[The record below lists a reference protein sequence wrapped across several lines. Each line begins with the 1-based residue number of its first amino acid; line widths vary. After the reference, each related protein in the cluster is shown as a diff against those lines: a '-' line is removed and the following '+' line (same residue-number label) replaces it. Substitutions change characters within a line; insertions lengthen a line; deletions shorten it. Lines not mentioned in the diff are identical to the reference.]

1 MNGVKDNEK
10 VKNKKKGA
18 EKMKLKKILTLAFA
32 AVLAGTALAS
42 CAAKGFDK
50 DGAITVISREKGSG
64 TRSAFIELFG
74 VEVDKEDKTVET
86 ADITDKTNVM
96 MTSVSQNANAIGYIS
111 LGSLNDSVKALK
123 IDGAAATVENIENGS
138 YKISRPFNIATKS
151 EPSEAAADFIAFIL
165 SDEGQ
170 KVVKDN
176 GYIPVKTNSAY
187 NGSKPSG
194 KISIGGSSSVTPVM
208 EKLKEAY
215 NAVNPNVTIEINLT
229 DSSSGMTSVA
239 EGVCDIGM
247 ASRAVKQSELDKGL
261 VPTTI
266 ATDGIAVIVNLEN
279 TFDALTAD
287 QVRRIYIGE
296 LTTWSAL
303 EE

>member
-1 MNGVKDNEK
+1 
-10 VKNKKKGA
+10 
-18 EKMKLKKILTLAFA
+18 MKLKKILTLALA

-151 EPSEAAADFIAFIL
+151 EPSEAAADFIAFVL

-176 GYIPVKTNSAY
+176 GYIPVKTNGAY

-215 NAVNPNVTIEINLT
+215 NAVTPNVTIEINMT

>member
-18 EKMKLKKILTLAFA
+18 KQMKLKKILTLALA

-151 EPSEAAADFIAFIL
+151 EPSEAAADFIAFVL

-176 GYIPVKTNSAY
+176 GYIPVKTNGAY

-215 NAVNPNVTIEINLT
+215 NAVNPNVTIEINMT

>member
-1 MNGVKDNEK
+1 M
-10 VKNKKKGA
+10 
-18 EKMKLKKILTLAFA
+18 MMKKIFTLALA

-74 VEVDKEDKTVET
+74 VEVDDEDKTVET

-151 EPSEAAADFIAFIL
+151 DLSETAKDFVDFIL

-170 KVVKDN
+170 KVVEDN
-176 GYIPVKTNSAY
+176 GYIPVASTGAY
-187 NGSKPSG
+187 SGSKPSG

-215 NAVNPNVTIEINLT
+215 NAANPNATIEINMT
-229 DSSSGMTSVA
+229 DSSSGMTSAA

-247 ASRAVKQSELDKGL
+247 ASREVKQSELDKGL
-261 VPTTI
+261 VSTTI
-266 ATDGIAVIVNLEN
+266 ATDGIAVIVNNEN
-279 TFDALTAD
+279 TYDDLTAD

-296 LTTWSAL
+296 ITTWSAL

>member
-1 MNGVKDNEK
+1 
-10 VKNKKKGA
+10 
-18 EKMKLKKILTLAFA
+18 MKLKKILTLALA

-176 GYIPVKTNSAY
+176 GYIPVKTNGAY

-215 NAVNPNVTIEINLT
+215 NAVNPNVTIEINMT

>member
-1 MNGVKDNEK
+1 M
-10 VKNKKKGA
+10 
-18 EKMKLKKILTLAFA
+18 MKKIFTLALA

-74 VEVDKEDKTVET
+74 VEVDDEDKTVET

-151 EPSEAAADFIAFIL
+151 DLSETAKDFVDFIL

-170 KVVKDN
+170 KVVEDN
-176 GYIPVKTNSAY
+176 GYIPVASTGAY
-187 NGSKPSG
+187 SGSKPSG

-215 NAVNPNVTIEINLT
+215 NAVNPNATIEINMT
-229 DSSSGMTSVA
+229 DSSSGMTSAA

-247 ASRAVKQSELDKGL
+247 ASREVKQSELDKGL
-261 VPTTI
+261 VSTTI
-266 ATDGIAVIVNLEN
+266 ATDGIAVIVNNEN
-279 TFDALTAD
+279 TYDDLTAD

-296 LTTWSAL
+296 ITTWSAL

>member
-18 EKMKLKKILTLAFA
+18 KQMKLKKILTLALA

-50 DGAITVISREKGSG
+50 AGAITVISREKGSG

-151 EPSEAAADFIAFIL
+151 EPSEAAADFIAFVL

-176 GYIPVKTNSAY
+176 GYIPVKTNGAY

-215 NAVNPNVTIEINLT
+215 NAVNPNVTIEINMT

>member
-1 MNGVKDNEK
+1 M
-10 VKNKKKGA
+10 
-18 EKMKLKKILTLAFA
+18 MMKKIFTLALA

-64 TRSAFIELFG
+64 TRGAFIELFG
-74 VEVDKEDKTVET
+74 VEVDDEDKTVET

-151 EPSEAAADFIAFIL
+151 DLSETAKDFVDFIL

-170 KVVKDN
+170 KVVEDN
-176 GYIPVKTNSAY
+176 GYIPVASTGAY
-187 NGSKPSG
+187 SGSKPSG

-215 NAVNPNVTIEINLT
+215 NAVNPNATIEINMT
-229 DSSSGMTSVA
+229 DSSSGMTSAA

-247 ASRAVKQSELDKGL
+247 ASREVKQSELDKGL
-261 VPTTI
+261 VSTTI
-266 ATDGIAVIVNLEN
+266 ATDGIAVIVNNEN
-279 TFDALTAD
+279 TYDDLTAD

-296 LTTWSAL
+296 ITTWSAL

>member
-1 MNGVKDNEK
+1 MKRSRIR
-10 VKNKKKGA
+10 KK
-18 EKMKLKKILTLAFA
+18 EQKIFTLALA

-74 VEVDKEDKTVET
+74 VEVDDEDKTVET

-151 EPSEAAADFIAFIL
+151 DLSETAKDFVDFIL

-170 KVVKDN
+170 KVVEDN
-176 GYIPVKTNSAY
+176 GYIPVASTGAY
-187 NGSKPSG
+187 SGSKPSG

-215 NAVNPNVTIEINLT
+215 NAVNPNATIEINMT
-229 DSSSGMTSVA
+229 DSSSGMTSAA

-247 ASRAVKQSELDKGL
+247 ASREVKQSELDKGL
-261 VPTTI
+261 VSTTI
-266 ATDGIAVIVNLEN
+266 ATDGIAVIVNNEN
-279 TFDALTAD
+279 TYDDLTAD

-296 LTTWSAL
+296 ITTWSAL

>member
-1 MNGVKDNEK
+1 M
-10 VKNKKKGA
+10 
-18 EKMKLKKILTLAFA
+18 MMKKIFTLALA

-74 VEVDKEDKTVET
+74 VEVDDEDKTVET

-151 EPSEAAADFIAFIL
+151 DLSETAKDFVDFIL

-170 KVVKDN
+170 KVVEDN
-176 GYIPVKTNSAY
+176 GYIPVASTGAY
-187 NGSKPSG
+187 SGSKPSG

-215 NAVNPNVTIEINLT
+215 NAVNPNATIEINMT
-229 DSSSGMTSVA
+229 DSSSGMTSAA

-247 ASRAVKQSELDKGL
+247 ASREVKQSELDKGL
-261 VPTTI
+261 VSTTI
-266 ATDGIAVIVNLEN
+266 ATDGIAVIVNNEN
-279 TFDALTAD
+279 TYDDLTAD

-296 LTTWSAL
+296 ITTWSTL

>member
-1 MNGVKDNEK
+1 M
-10 VKNKKKGA
+10 
-18 EKMKLKKILTLAFA
+18 MMKKIFTLARA

-74 VEVDKEDKTVET
+74 VEVDDEDKTVET

-151 EPSEAAADFIAFIL
+151 DLSETAKDFVDFIL

-170 KVVKDN
+170 KVVEDN
-176 GYIPVKTNSAY
+176 GYIPVASTGAY
-187 NGSKPSG
+187 SGSKPSG

-215 NAVNPNVTIEINLT
+215 NAVNPNATIEINMT
-229 DSSSGMTSVA
+229 DSSSGMTSAA

-247 ASRAVKQSELDKGL
+247 ASREVKQSELDKGL
-261 VPTTI
+261 VSTTI
-266 ATDGIAVIVNLEN
+266 ATDGIAVIVNNEN
-279 TFDALTAD
+279 TYDDLTAD

-296 LTTWSAL
+296 ITTWSAL

>member
-1 MNGVKDNEK
+1 M
-10 VKNKKKGA
+10 
-18 EKMKLKKILTLAFA
+18 MMKKIFTLALA

-74 VEVDKEDKTVET
+74 VEVDDEDKTVET

-151 EPSEAAADFIAFIL
+151 DLSETAKDFVDFIL

-170 KVVKDN
+170 KVVEDN
-176 GYIPVKTNSAY
+176 GYIPVASTGAY
-187 NGSKPSG
+187 SGSKPSG

-215 NAVNPNVTIEINLT
+215 NAVNPNATIEINMT
-229 DSSSGMTSVA
+229 DSSSGMTSA
-239 EGVCDIGM
+239 AGGVCDIGM
-247 ASRAVKQSELDKGL
+247 ASREVKQSELDKGL
-261 VPTTI
+261 VSTTI
-266 ATDGIAVIVNLEN
+266 ATDGIAVIVNNEN
-279 TFDALTAD
+279 TYDDLTAD

-296 LTTWSAL
+296 ITTWSAL

>member
-1 MNGVKDNEK
+1 M
-10 VKNKKKGA
+10 
-18 EKMKLKKILTLAFA
+18 MMKKIFTLALA

-74 VEVDKEDKTVET
+74 VVVDDEDKTVET

-151 EPSEAAADFIAFIL
+151 DLSETAKDFVDFIL

-170 KVVKDN
+170 KVVEDN
-176 GYIPVKTNSAY
+176 GYIPVASTGAY
-187 NGSKPSG
+187 SGSKPSG

-215 NAVNPNVTIEINLT
+215 NAVNPNATIEINMT
-229 DSSSGMTSVA
+229 DSSSGMTSAA

-247 ASRAVKQSELDKGL
+247 ASREVKQSELDKGL
-261 VPTTI
+261 VSTTI
-266 ATDGIAVIVNLEN
+266 ATDGIAVIVNNEN
-279 TFDALTAD
+279 TYDDLTAD

-296 LTTWSAL
+296 ITTWSAL

>member
-18 EKMKLKKILTLAFA
+18 EKMKLKKILTLALA
-32 AVLAGTALAS
+32 AALAGTALAS

-176 GYIPVKTNSAY
+176 GYIPVKTNGAY

-215 NAVNPNVTIEINLT
+215 NAVNPNVTIEINMT

>member
-18 EKMKLKKILTLAFA
+18 EKMKLKKILTLALA

-176 GYIPVKTNSAY
+176 GYIPVKTNGAY

-215 NAVNPNVTIEINLT
+215 NAVNPNVTIEINMT

-296 LTTWSAL
+296 LTTWRAL

>member
-1 MNGVKDNEK
+1 MKRSRIR
-10 VKNKKKGA
+10 KK
-18 EKMKLKKILTLAFA
+18 EQKMMMKKIFTLALA

-74 VEVDKEDKTVET
+74 VEVDDEDKTVET

-151 EPSEAAADFIAFIL
+151 DLSETAKDFVDFIL

-170 KVVKDN
+170 KVVEDN
-176 GYIPVKTNSAY
+176 GYIPVASTGAY
-187 NGSKPSG
+187 SGSKPSG

-215 NAVNPNVTIEINLT
+215 NAVNPNATIEINMT
-229 DSSSGMTSVA
+229 DSSSGMTSAA

-247 ASRAVKQSELDKGL
+247 ASREVKQSELDKGL
-261 VPTTI
+261 VSTTI
-266 ATDGIAVIVNLEN
+266 ATDGIAVIVNNEN
-279 TFDALTAD
+279 TYDDLTAD

-296 LTTWSAL
+296 ITTWSAL

>member
-1 MNGVKDNEK
+1 
-10 VKNKKKGA
+10 
-18 EKMKLKKILTLAFA
+18 MKLKKILTLALA

-151 EPSEAAADFIAFIL
+151 EPCEAAADFIAFVL

-176 GYIPVKTNSAY
+176 GYIPVKTNGAY

-215 NAVNPNVTIEINLT
+215 NAVNPNVTIEINMT

>member
-1 MNGVKDNEK
+1 
-10 VKNKKKGA
+10 
-18 EKMKLKKILTLAFA
+18 MKLKKILTLALA

-151 EPSEAAADFIAFIL
+151 EPSEAAADFIAFVL

-176 GYIPVKTNSAY
+176 GYIPVKTNGAY

-215 NAVNPNVTIEINLT
+215 NAVNPNVTIEINMT

-279 TFDALTAD
+279 TFDALPAD

>member
-1 MNGVKDNEK
+1 M
-10 VKNKKKGA
+10 
-18 EKMKLKKILTLAFA
+18 MMKKIFTLALA

-74 VEVDKEDKTVET
+74 VEVDDEDKTVET

-151 EPSEAAADFIAFIL
+151 DLSETAKDFVDFIL

-170 KVVKDN
+170 KVVGGQRLYPCGVHRCDTAAPKL
-176 GYIPVKTNSAY
+176 PEKSA
-187 NGSKPSG
+187 SAA
-194 KISIGGSSSVTPVM
+194 SSSVTPVM

-215 NAVNPNVTIEINLT
+215 NAVNPNATIEINMT
-229 DSSSGMTSVA
+229 DSSSGMTSAA

-247 ASRAVKQSELDKGL
+247 ASREVKQSELDKGL
-261 VPTTI
+261 VSTTI
-266 ATDGIAVIVNLEN
+266 ATDGIAVIVNNEN
-279 TFDALTAD
+279 TYDDLTAD

-296 LTTWSAL
+296 ITTWSAL

>member
-1 MNGVKDNEK
+1 M
-10 VKNKKKGA
+10 
-18 EKMKLKKILTLAFA
+18 MMKKIFALALA

-74 VEVDKEDKTVET
+74 VEVDDEDKTVET

-151 EPSEAAADFIAFIL
+151 DLSETAKDFVDFIL

-170 KVVKDN
+170 KVVEDN
-176 GYIPVKTNSAY
+176 GYIPVASTGAY
-187 NGSKPSG
+187 SGSKPSG
-194 KISIGGSSSVTPVM
+194 KISICGSSSVTPVM

-215 NAVNPNVTIEINLT
+215 NAVNPNATIEINMT
-229 DSSSGMTSVA
+229 DSSSGMTSAA

-247 ASRAVKQSELDKGL
+247 ASREVKQSELDKGL
-261 VPTTI
+261 VSTTI
-266 ATDGIAVIVNLEN
+266 ATDGIAVIVNNEN
-279 TFDALTAD
+279 TYDDLTAD

-296 LTTWSAL
+296 ITTWSAL

>member
-18 EKMKLKKILTLAFA
+18 EKMKLKKILTLALA
-32 AVLAGTALAS
+32 AVLAGSALAS

-176 GYIPVKTNSAY
+176 GYIPVKTNGAY

-215 NAVNPNVTIEINLT
+215 NAVNPNVTIEINMT

>member
-1 MNGVKDNEK
+1 M
-10 VKNKKKGA
+10 
-18 EKMKLKKILTLAFA
+18 MMKKIFTLALA

-74 VEVDKEDKTVET
+74 VEVDDEDKTVET

-151 EPSEAAADFIAFIL
+151 DLSETAKDFVDFIL

-170 KVVKDN
+170 KVVEDN
-176 GYIPVKTNSAY
+176 GYIPVASTGAY
-187 NGSKPSG
+187 SGSKPSG

-215 NAVNPNVTIEINLT
+215 NAVNPNATIEINMT
-229 DSSSGMTSVA
+229 DSASGMTSAA

-247 ASRAVKQSELDKGL
+247 ASREVKQSELDKGL
-261 VPTTI
+261 VSTTN
-266 ATDGIAVIVNLEN
+266 ATDGIAVIVNNES
-279 TFDALTAD
+279 TYDDLTAD

-296 LTTWSAL
+296 ITTWSAL

>member
-1 MNGVKDNEK
+1 M
-10 VKNKKKGA
+10 
-18 EKMKLKKILTLAFA
+18 MMKKIFTLALA

-74 VEVDKEDKTVET
+74 VEVDDEDKTVET

-96 MTSVSQNANAIGYIS
+96 MTSVSENANAIGYIS

-151 EPSEAAADFIAFIL
+151 DLSETAKDFVDFIL

-170 KVVKDN
+170 KVVEDN
-176 GYIPVKTNSAY
+176 GYIPVASTGAY
-187 NGSKPSG
+187 SGSKPSG

-215 NAVNPNVTIEINLT
+215 NAVNPNATIEINMT
-229 DSSSGMTSVA
+229 DSSSGMTSAA

-247 ASRAVKQSELDKGL
+247 ASREVKQSELDKGL
-261 VPTTI
+261 VSTTI
-266 ATDGIAVIVNLEN
+266 ATDGIAVIVNNEN
-279 TFDALTAD
+279 TYDDLTAD

-296 LTTWSAL
+296 ITTWSAL

>member
-1 MNGVKDNEK
+1 
-10 VKNKKKGA
+10 
-18 EKMKLKKILTLAFA
+18 MKLKKILTLALA

-138 YKISRPFNIATKS
+138 YKISRPFNIATQS
-151 EPSEAAADFIAFIL
+151 EPSEAAADFIAFVL

-176 GYIPVKTNSAY
+176 GYIPVKTNGAY

-215 NAVNPNVTIEINLT
+215 NAVNPNVTIEINMT

>member
-18 EKMKLKKILTLAFA
+18 EKMKLKKILTLALA

-176 GYIPVKTNSAY
+176 GYIPVKTNGAY

-215 NAVNPNVTIEINLT
+215 NAVNPNVTIEINMT

>member
-1 MNGVKDNEK
+1 M
-10 VKNKKKGA
+10 
-18 EKMKLKKILTLAFA
+18 MMKKIFTLALA

-42 CAAKGFDK
+42 CAAKGFDE

-74 VEVDKEDKTVET
+74 VEVDDEDKTVET

-151 EPSEAAADFIAFIL
+151 DLSETAKDFVDFIL

-170 KVVKDN
+170 KVVEDN
-176 GYIPVKTNSAY
+176 GYIPVASTGAY
-187 NGSKPSG
+187 SGSKPSG

-215 NAVNPNVTIEINLT
+215 NAVNPNATIEINMT
-229 DSSSGMTSVA
+229 DSSSGMTSAA

-247 ASRAVKQSELDKGL
+247 ASREVKQSELDKGL
-261 VPTTI
+261 VSTTI
-266 ATDGIAVIVNLEN
+266 ATDGIAVIVNNEN
-279 TFDALTAD
+279 TYDDLTAD

-296 LTTWSAL
+296 ITTWSAL

>member
-1 MNGVKDNEK
+1 M
-10 VKNKKKGA
+10 
-18 EKMKLKKILTLAFA
+18 MMKKIFTLALA

-74 VEVDKEDKTVET
+74 VEVDDEDKTVET

-96 MTSVSQNANAIGYIS
+96 LTSVSQNANAIGYIS

-151 EPSEAAADFIAFIL
+151 DLSETAKDFVDFVL

-170 KVVKDN
+170 KVVEDN
-176 GYIPVKTNSAY
+176 GYIPVASTGAY
-187 NGSKPSG
+187 SGSKPSG

-215 NAVNPNVTIEINLT
+215 NAVNPNATIEINMT
-229 DSSSGMTSVA
+229 DSSSGMTSAA

-247 ASRAVKQSELDKGL
+247 ASREVKQSELDKGL
-261 VPTTI
+261 VSTTI
-266 ATDGIAVIVNLEN
+266 ATDGIAVIVNNEN
-279 TFDALTAD
+279 TYDDLTAD

-296 LTTWSAL
+296 ITTWSAL